1 MIIKYFTKNMFT
13 KGFKSDRDRITI
25 PRDKIQGIT
34 SHKINCLLKG
44 TNQVFI
50 PNCAV
55 VMNEDTGKCEL
66 VATNGF
72 RHLDDLEERLNKA
85 ISKNKC

>member
-1 MIIKYFTKNMFT
+1 MIIKYFTKNMFVN
-13 KGFKSDRDRITI
+13 GFKSDGDRITI